1 MSFKIGE
8 TIGDYE
14 IVGVLGAGGMGS
26 VYKVR
31 NLISDRTEA
40 MKILLPNLRDV
51 TDLADRF
58 QREIKVQGRLEH
70 PNITALRTAVRFNN
84 QLLMLMEFVDGESLD
99 ARLKRGRI
107 GIHDALRYCRQT
119 LEALDYA
126 HSMGVVHRDLKPAN
140 ILVTASGHV
149 KLTDF
154 GIARAGDDQKLTRT
168 GVAVGSLYYMAPEQI
183 QGRVADCR
191 SDIYSLGVTL
201 YELATGQR
209 PFDGDTEYSIMTAHL
224 SKQPQ
229 HPMAIDPSLPPG
241 LGDVILR
248 ALEKDP
254 AARYQNATEF
264 RNALTDYGKTL
275 ARSVPARPPAPTE
288 KPAAAAPAAEA
299 PKPAKGGKLA
309 LRAGGA
315 VVLAAMAV
323 VVLTGR
329 RDAPI
334 PAAPRAESVSTPAAT
349 PVPEP
354 VPARPEP
361 AAQPPLPSEETRPA
375 EKPVAKNVE
384 PVREIAAAPTKP
396 LKTLALPSRT
406 AATGGTAPV
415 LPEAPGISI
424 TPSTARIS
432 GAPAVT
438 IPTPAAPLPTA
449 PAPPPVVVS
458 QPVVKDAAP
467 AVIEVLRRYRTAFE
481 SRDLGAIRALRPT
494 LEPGQLA
501 AIRQMFKDIRS
512 VQMALTPVGA
522 PAISGTTASI
532 VCELHQT
539 IVMKNGDRPPVT
551 PQKINIR
558 LRNTGGEWVID
569 SIQ

>member
-1 MSFKIGE
+1 M
-8 TIGDYE
+8 
-14 IVGVLGAGGMGS
+14 
-26 VYKVR
+26 
-31 NLISDRTEA
+31 
-40 MKILLPNLRDV
+40 
-51 TDLADRF
+51 
-58 QREIKVQGRLEH
+58 
-70 PNITALRTAVRFNN
+70 
-84 QLLMLMEFVDGESLD
+84 
-99 ARLKRGRI
+99 
-107 GIHDALRYCRQT
+107 
-119 LEALDYA
+119 
-126 HSMGVVHRDLKPAN
+126 
-140 ILVTASGHV
+140 
-149 KLTDF
+149 
-154 GIARAGDDQKLTRT
+154 
-168 GVAVGSLYYMAPEQI
+168 
-183 QGRVADCR
+183 
-191 SDIYSLGVTL
+191 
-201 YELATGQR
+201 
-209 PFDGDTEYSIMTAHL
+209 
-224 SKQPQ
+224 
-229 HPMAIDPSLPPG
+229 
-241 LGDVILR
+241 
-248 ALEKDP
+248 
-254 AARYQNATEF
+254 
-264 RNALTDYGKTL
+264 
-275 ARSVPARPPAPTE
+275 
-288 KPAAAAPAAEA
+288 
-299 PKPAKGGKLA
+299 
-309 LRAGGA
+309 
-315 VVLAAMAV
+315 LAAMAV

-334 PAAPRAESVSTPAAT
+334 PAAPRTESVSTAPAT

-361 AAQPPLPSEETRPA
+361 AAQPPLPSAETRPA
-375 EKPVAKNVE
+375 EKPVEKNVE

-415 LPEAPGISI
+415 LPDAPGISI
-424 TPSTARIS
+424 TPSTARIP

-438 IPTPAAPLPTA
+438 IPTPAAPLPAA
-449 PAPPPVVVS
+449 PAPP
-458 QPVVKDAAP
+458 PVVKDAAP